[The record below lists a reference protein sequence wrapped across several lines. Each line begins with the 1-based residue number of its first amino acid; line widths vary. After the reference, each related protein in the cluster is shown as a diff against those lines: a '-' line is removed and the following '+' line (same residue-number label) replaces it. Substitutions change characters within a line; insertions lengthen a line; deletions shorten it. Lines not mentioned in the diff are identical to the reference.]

1 MNIMNSMCTK
11 EKKQRMECS
20 VNIINMYVVCCL
32 IYFRQFKLWKIMFF
46 FDADYLKWNLS
57 KRLLFSIK
65 KGKRTVKIWTF
76 SWWACWKRDD
86 YHETKRRRLPS
97 VLSSVSSVR
106 HEAPHQP
113 LSHPRSLPRTSQ
125 GKFIKSKLEEN
136 IRNILS
142 HSICALNSKYIE
154 MLQ

>member
-1 MNIMNSMCTK
+1 MKSLKAFIIFY
-11 EKKQRMECS
+11 KKRQTDGLKFEPFPGGLAGS
-20 VNIINMYVVCCL
+20 VMTTMRPRGGDCPQY
-32 IYFRQFKLWKIMFF
+32 
-46 FDADYLKWNLS
+46 
-57 KRLLFSIK
+57 
-65 KGKRTVKIWTF
+65 
-76 SWWACWKRDD
+76 
-86 YHETKRRRLPS
+86 S
-97 VLSSVSSVR
+97 VVSSVR

-113 LSHPRSLPRTSQ
+113 LSHPRTLPRTAQ